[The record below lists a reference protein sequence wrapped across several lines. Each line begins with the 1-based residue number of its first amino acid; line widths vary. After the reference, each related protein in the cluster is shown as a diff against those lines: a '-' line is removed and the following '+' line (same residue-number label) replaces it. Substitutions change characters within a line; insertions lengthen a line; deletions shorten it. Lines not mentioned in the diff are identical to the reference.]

1 MTAPSNLRIRG
12 VRVSFGGL
20 QALDGVDVE
29 VPPGVIYGLIGPNG
43 AGKTTLFNCVSRFQP
58 YEAGTIH
65 YGDRDLGPC
74 GPHDVIRLGMART
87 FQNVNLFRSRSTLDN
102 ILIGMHGHMG
112 SPLAAMLSLPSGR
125 RHEASMRARARAVA
139 EMLGLGDVLD
149 QQVVHLPFGVQKRVE
164 LARALASGP
173 TLLLLDEPVAGC
185 NEEETSEL
193 AEIIRRINRDL
204 GVTVV
209 VVEHDMALV
218 RAICQAVTV
227 LDFGRTIAR
236 GAPAEILNHP
246 AVVEAYLG
254 EAVVG
259 A

>member
-1 MTAPSNLRIRG
+1 VESLS
-12 VRVSFGGL
+12 VREVHVHFGGL
-20 QALDGVDVE
+20 RALDGVDLD
-29 VPPGVIYGLIGPNG
+29 VPASSIYGLIGPNG

-58 YEAGTIH
+58 YARGSIH
-65 YGDRDLGPC
+65 YRDIDLGPLS
-74 GPHDVIRLGMART
+74 PHQMIALGMART
-87 FQNVNLFRSRSTLDN
+87 FQNINLFRSRSTLDN
-102 ILIGMHGHMG
+102 ILIGMHSRLGN
-112 SPLAAMLSLPSGR
+112 PVAAMLSLPSGR
-125 RHEASMRARARAVA
+125 RRERAMHARAARVA
-139 EMLGLGDVLD
+139 EMLGLADVLD
-149 QQVVHLPFGVQKRVE
+149 QQVIHLPFGYQKRVE
-164 LARALASGP
+164 LARALASEP

-193 AEIIRRINRDL
+193 AEIIQAINREL

-218 RAICQAVTV
+218 RAICHEVTV

-236 GAPAEILNHP
+236 GAPAEIFNHP

-254 EAVVG
+254 EAVG